1 MTPPYRN
8 IRYLLVAVVCAL
20 PFIFGSL
27 YLYRLVERVDTLPLD
42 LYADLRWAPEGKDLV
57 FLHRPLRQDPP
68 AETEIWRA
76 TGGEFRQIGTLPSEF
91 DWRLSKRHA
100 ANWMLLQAKRDGQGS
115 RWALADGEKTVKFLD
130 VEEPWTLIDSQGDG
144 LFFQAF
150 DDDEVL
156 EGAVEVEDAPEIA
169 ATATP
174 EVPSDVEPVQAP
186 VQLGLN
192 ISEYQPETQVLRPLF
207 SIPFSQTKDQPIV
220 HLVRRSPDK
229 RFLALVVQFGESA
242 KPGLWLFDSESR
254 RLLWTRI
261 SVSDR
266 VQGLDW
272 SSESLMV
279 ALTDAK
285 GVTILPNALG
295 VESIQLEISTAGDLR
310 PKWGPG
316 TKLYLINEHIVY
328 LVDEDRSQAEPLFD
342 THAQYEGFSDLVLDA
357 SSAKIAYSASPKGYR
372 ELIIRDLQSGES
384 LTEETLPGSLKQ
396 KAQSTVAYQLG
407 SAIRFA
413 WNRWTGRG

>member
-8 IRYLLVAVVCAL
+8 IRYLLVALVCAL
-20 PFIFGSL
+20 PFVLGSI

-42 LYADLRWAPEGKDLV
+42 LYEGLRWAPEGKDLL

-76 TGGEFRQIGTLPSEF
+76 TGSEFRQVGTLPSDF
-91 DWRLSKRHA
+91 DWTLSKRHSGK
-100 ANWMLLQAKRDGQGS
+100 WLLLEAHKDGADS
-115 RWALADGEKTVKFLD
+115 RWALADGVDTVKFLE
-130 VEEPWTLIDSQGDG
+130 VEKDWTLLDSQGDG
-144 LFFQAF
+144 LFFQAL

-156 EGAVEVEDAPEIA
+156 EGAVEVEEAPEIA

-174 EVPSDVEPVQAP
+174 EAPPEAQPIEVQS
-186 VQLGLN
+186 GLN
-192 ISEYQPETQVLRPLF
+192 ISEFQPESQVLTPLF
-207 SIPFSQTKDQPIV
+207 SIPFSHAADQPIV
-220 HLVRRSPDK
+220 QLVRRSPDK

-254 RLLWTRI
+254 RLLWTR
-261 SVSDR
+261 VLVTER

-272 SSESLMV
+272 SSDSLKV
-279 ALTDAK
+279 ALTDST

-295 VESIQLEISTAGDLR
+295 VESVRLEISASDALR

-316 TKLYLINEHIVY
+316 ETLYLINEHIVY
-328 LVDEDRSQAEPLFD
+328 LVDNDREQAEPLFD

-357 SSAKIAYSASPKGYR
+357 SSGSIAYSASPQGYR
-372 ELIIRDLQSGES
+372 ELIIRDLQGGES
-384 LTEETLPGSLKQ
+384 LIQETLPGSLKQ
-396 KAQSTVAYQLG
+396 KNQSTLAYQLG